1 MREITIRHNTKFN
14 ETIEVKRIYIHPDY
28 VFPELYNDVAVL
40 ELGRRIPYDYEKVGV
55 VVTDN
60 HFYDGLF

>member
-1 MREITIRHNTKFN
+1 MNTLRDGTPFK
-14 ETIEVKRIYIHPDY
+14 EVIEVKRVYQHPNY
-28 VFPELYNDVAVL
+28 QYPKLYDDIAVV